1 MTELLLAGNPYW
13 LTLPEPLTQ
22 LGNWAV
28 IVLSA
33 VGVMF
38 CGLYAADYHKRK
50 ALSSKRIA
58 VLAGVFLLTI
68 GLIAGGTLRVKT
80 YQHTDAGK
88 VEMNKLRTL

>member
-1 MTELLLAGNPYW
+1 MTELLLEQSPYW

-22 LGNWAV
+22 LGNWAD

-50 ALSSKRIA
+50 ALSGKRIA
-58 VLAGVFLLTI
+58 VLAGAFLRAV
-68 GLIAGGTLRVKT
+68 GLMAGGTLRVKT
-80 YQHTDAGK
+80 YQHTDTGK
-88 VEMNKLRTL
+88 IEVNK